1 MKKILYIFI
10 LSLFILGCKDDYK
23 RIDVK
28 SRKTKNNEY
37 LNIDGCKYYKIKV
50 LNHTVYQYKFAT
62 YMGTGSDIIHFE
74 DMCDYCKSN
83 KLNYDTNI

>member
-10 LSLFILGCKDDYK
+10 LSLFIVGCDHDHK
-23 RIDVK
+23 RNNVEYCN
-28 SRKTKNNEY
+28 TENNEY
-37 LNIDGCKYYKIKV
+37 LNINNCKYYKVKV
-50 LNHTVYQYKFAT
+50 LNHTVYQYKFST
-62 YMGTGSDIIHFE
+62 YTGHGSDIIHFE